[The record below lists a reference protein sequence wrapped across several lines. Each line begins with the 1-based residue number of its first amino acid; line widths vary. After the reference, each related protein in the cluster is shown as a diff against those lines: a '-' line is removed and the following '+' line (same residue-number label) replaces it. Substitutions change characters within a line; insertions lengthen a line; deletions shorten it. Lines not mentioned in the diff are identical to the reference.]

1 MKTIPSIGIK
11 SISLCWSLTLD
22 RLLRHSLKWS
32 CYVKVIS
39 FRYQPW
45 NMLLTLSFPTTHTGL
60 ADTLTHLGD
69 MVIETTQSKYRL
81 GDGITQKDQQRALD
95 RKMQLFGLLMDE
107 LGFLV
112 TRQVSKQI
120 QKTWLDHHP
129 HFEINVLL
137 GKGGKHAIWW
147 CAARIQKLYGWTKG
161 KAENFRNTLLDTN
174 LII

>member
-1 MKTIPSIGIK
+1 MLESYFGSIAEALSQVI
-11 SISLCWSLTLD
+11 
-22 RLLRHSLKWS
+22 LLREGKLSQESIMK
-32 CYVKVIS
+32 CV
-39 FRYQPW
+39 
-45 NMLLTLSFPTTHTGL
+45 LTLSFLTFHTGL

-112 TRQVSKQI
+112 TRQVSKRI
-120 QKTWLDHHP
+120 ERTSLDYHP

-137 GKGGKHAIWW
+137 GKGRKHAVW
-147 CAARIQKLYGWTKG
+147 
-161 KAENFRNTLLDTN
+161 
-174 LII
+174 